1 MAAHMRVAQTYSLIL
16 SILDLESGVVAV
28 KVAEGEEVP
37 KLAAPGTLAQVFT
50 GSQGNTLCPILFP

>member
-1 MAAHMRVAQTYSLIL
+1 MPYSLIL

-28 KVAEGEEVP
+28 EVAEGEEVP

-50 GSQGNTLCPILFP
+50 GSQGNPLCPILFP